1 MKEEELKR
9 LIAKY
14 YNGES
19 TEEEESSLRN
29 YFAKNNIPQGYE
41 AEKAIFGYFDESSEI
56 PEPSIGFEARILAGI
71 DASERKRRSQR
82 MKRYLLPMLS
92 AAAGFLI
99 LIGSYFFFIHR
110 TEPLDTYKDPK
121 IAYAE
126 TMKIL
131 MAVSSQLN
139 RGVQTLEPVSKI
151 DEMTTKS
158 FKAINKSAIIIEKN
172 LKNLNYL
179 QKAIE
184 ITNMPLEKNKN
195 K

>member
-1 MKEEELKR
+1 MKEEELNR
-9 LIAKY
+9 LIEKY

-29 YFAKNNIPQGYE
+29 YFRKNNIPPGYE
-41 AEKAIFGYFDESSEI
+41 AEKAIFGYLNDSEEI

-71 DASERKRRSQR
+71 DASERKRGSQ
-82 MKRYLLPMLS
+82 KLKKYLLPMLS

-99 LIGSYFFFIHR
+99 LIGSYFAFIHR
-110 TEPLDTYKDPK
+110 TEPQDTYKDPK

-131 MAVSSQLN
+131 MDVSSQLN
-139 RGVQTLEPVSKI
+139 RGVQSLEPVSKI
-151 DEMTTKS
+151 GEMRIKS

-184 ITNMPLEKNKN
+184 ITNVPLEKNKN